1 MCPHFVVLR
10 FSILIFYLPLFG
22 REGLR
27 SLIIILPRDLF
38 IVVNL
43 SIYIASPSLLSIMS
57 ML

>member
-22 REGLR
+22 RGLR